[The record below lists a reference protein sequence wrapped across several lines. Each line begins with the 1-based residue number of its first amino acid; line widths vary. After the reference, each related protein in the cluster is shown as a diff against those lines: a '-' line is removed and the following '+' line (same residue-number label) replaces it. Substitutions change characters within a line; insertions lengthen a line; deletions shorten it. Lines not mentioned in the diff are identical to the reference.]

1 VEQQAASQ
9 EESFAARQALQ
20 AQTIMMNMV
29 AEYELELQQ
38 HGGPH
43 REMAV
48 DVPDTFIARTKTPP
62 RYPPPKHLQAP
73 NANGTAAP
81 TSTTTA
87 AVAPGAA
94 APKPVPPPRDHLRI
108 EKDGR
113 LVNRAPP
120 PQVPA
125 RAVPVP
131 PPVVGELPSE
141 RTPTQIESIRKYQVS
156 HNFTVF

>member
-1 VEQQAASQ
+1 MEPQAASQ

-81 TSTTTA
+81 ANTTTA
-87 AVAPGAA
+87 APAA

-156 HNFTVF
+156 LTHTTI